1 MLTMEDIEVII
12 GIICFIALIMVAGF
26 IVPMLFA
33 KNYSVMC
40 RTKLALALLLLV
52 CAFPWTFPYDVY
64 ILVRFVAMVVFA
76 VMAYQ
81 YYIKKSEA
89 LMVVFGALALLFQP
103 LLKISLERVAWSCI
117 DVAVAGLIIY
127 LLWKEGLRL

>member
-1 MLTMEDIEVII
+1 MEDIEALI
-12 GIICFIALIMVAGF
+12 GIICFIALLMAACFVA
-26 IVPMLFA
+26 ILF
-33 KNYSVMC
+33 KETNSVMC
-40 RTKLALALLLLV
+40 RAKLALALLLLV

-81 YYIKKSEA
+81 YYVNRNDM

-103 LLKISLERVAWSCI
+103 LLKISLERGAWSCI
-117 DVAVAGLIIY
+117 DVAVAGLIFY